1 MARGLSI
8 LFPKFLPPLMP
19 DGVAFAS
26 LSVCLFCFLCYH
38 SSASLSPCTVLK
50 GAPMPRG
57 VAFLP
62 CLSVYLNMFPLSSV
76 SKDTEGKK
84 SVYSCLPV
92 VLSAGLVCFKGE

>member
-8 LFPKFLPPLMP
+8 LFPKFLPPLMT

-26 LSVCLFCFLCYH
+26 CLSVCFVSSVVFLPF
-38 SSASLSPCTVLK
+38 LSPPCTVLK
-50 GAPMPRG
+50 GSPMPRG

-76 SKDTEGKK
+76 SKDTDGKK
-84 SVYSCLPV
+84 SVYSCLPI